1 MHTVTAEVMLTAGV
15 LPCRSLNRSNRSS
28 SKSHMFPMFRS
39 TTGRNYR
46 HSLHRPCQARA
57 AVDRGSSGIDIKGA
71 RPTSP
76 RAWEILLQT
85 LEEQKVN
92 FITPQE
98 AVFAQKRGVPIIDVR
113 PAVDYYNSRIP
124 GSVSIPFMRSIT
136 GNSVRQNLRRAGF
149 AFFGIFNGTEF
160 NPNFFDDI
168 EGAVNKSKGA
178 VLVCGV
184 GGVLEPLGKGGRQ
197 SRSLMAAYELASSG
211 YQKVSVL
218 QGGFYEWER
227 NGRPLDEEPLPG
239 RQ

>member
-1 MHTVTAEVMLTAGV
+1 MLV
-15 LPCRSLNRSNRSS
+15 LESHPCTIAPGNNNSSSRRQRWHAFGSNPRRTWRPSMQSTNRSDRRRVALI
-28 SKSHMFPMFRS
+28 K
-39 TTGRNYR
+39 G
-46 HSLHRPCQARA
+46 

-76 RAWEILLQT
+76 RAWEVLMETLQD
-85 LEEQKVN
+85 QKVN
-92 FITPQE
+92 FISPQE

-113 PAVDYYNSRIP
+113 PALDYCSSRIP
-124 GSVSIPFMRSIT
+124 GSVGVPFMRSIT

-160 NPNFFDDI
+160 NPDFYKDI
-168 EGAVNKSKGA
+168 EAAVDKQKGA

-184 GGVLEPLGKGGRQ
+184 GGILEPLGRGGRQ

-211 YQKVSVL
+211 YKKVSIL

-227 NGRPLDEEPLPG
+227 AGR
-239 RQ
+239 